1 MITEESFRVV
11 EDQECGIKRFEGS
24 ISVEIVFEQAGL
36 RFKKTPRYD
45 MVASCISRTMTVLQG
60 GDVAVATAQ
69 EKLPRLQRRALHL
82 REVLDSRTQPRQRK
96 AGHDREHRG

>member
-11 EDQECGIKRFEGS
+11 EDQDCGIKGFEGS

-36 RFKKTPRYD
+36 MLKRTPSYNTVSGRMYWTT
-45 MVASCISRTMTVLQG
+45 AVLQG
-60 GDVAVATAQ
+60 GDVAVATPQ

-82 REVLDSRTQPRQRK
+82 SEVLDSRAQPRQRK
-96 AGHDREHRG
+96 SGHDREHRG

>member
-11 EDQECGIKRFEGS
+11 KDQDYGIKCFEGS

-36 RFKKTPRYD
+36 MLKRTPRYN
-45 MVASCISRTMTVLQG
+45 MVSGCMSCTMAVLQG

-69 EKLPRLQRRALHL
+69 EKLPRFQRRALHSS
-82 REVLDSRTQPRQRK
+82 EVLDSSAQPRQRK
-96 AGHDREHRG
+96 ARHDREHRG